1 MLFERDTEVAWL
13 EGHVDGLARGCG
25 GAALALEGPAGVGKT
40 TLLKAAQERARG
52 RGVRVVASAGAA
64 CESAPGELGA
74 RLVREAATTGPTLVT
89 VDDVHRADAT
99 SLRELA
105 ALATEVAGR
114 DIVLLTAGF
123 SRIDGAVAALKAQC
137 ELVELEPLSPA
148 TTAMLMRRRT
158 PGATD
163 AYCAATHTLT
173 HGMPRFV
180 VDLTGAAAD
189 AGLLGSDREIGE
201 LARLAAGAI
210 ARGLWLELGRLGE
223 APARLAQAIAILG
236 DRAGLGLAARV
247 AELTE
252 REAAD
257 AADLLHAAGLVD
269 PDGGLRLRPD
279 PVAAAIVRD
288 LPRGTDD
295 RLHRRAAREL
305 ARANDIEG
313 AVDHLVQIDPAGDPD
328 AARTLHA
335 AAAAAGDPGRASEL
349 LERALSEPPAASL
362 RPAVLRDLGLTELA
376 LGLTAAREHLA
387 EALGLAPEDVRT
399 ALALA
404 RSHLNAG
411 DAGAA
416 MDVLTRALDGA
427 IEDPDLRWR
436 LEAELG
442 AIGLVHPARWL
453 AADRRLEGLPDS
465 TTRAGPGARQLAAVR
480 AFAAF
485 RRSAPVALVRR
496 RAMAALVD
504 REPDGELLA
513 TLAPLTM
520 LITVLAGC
528 DELAVAQRVCDAGQ
542 CSAARRGDRV
552 AATVMAWYRARCAY
566 SAGDLHRALAG
577 AVTFR
582 HPVHAAWVLPIARA
596 QEAITYLAL
605 GRPEAAANALS
616 DIDGEALSGQ
626 LAYECI
632 LRARGAL
639 RLVAGDHASA
649 ASAFGAGGDLVASYG
664 IRNPAGYHHGGGAA
678 LALARLGAL
687 DRAREIAGAEH
698 EQAQAFG
705 AAGTEGRALWVLA
718 RLDRDPARLRVA
730 ADMLGRAGALGV
742 RARALADLGDVL
754 LEQGCA
760 QPARQ
765 AYHEALDLADR
776 GGAVP
781 LATRSREGLRRVGA
795 RPRRARVRGIHA
807 LTPAERRTADLAA
820 RGLTNAAAAAA
831 LFVSVKTVEGH
842 LRAVYRKLGIA
853 ARGELAAALAD
864 PDARTI

>member
-1 MLFERDTEVAWL
+1 
-13 EGHVDGLARGCG
+13 
-25 GAALALEGPAGVGKT
+25 
-40 TLLKAAQERARG
+40 
-52 RGVRVVASAGAA
+52 
-64 CESAPGELGA
+64 
-74 RLVREAATTGPTLVT
+74 
-89 VDDVHRADAT
+89 
-99 SLRELA
+99 
-105 ALATEVAGR
+105 
-114 DIVLLTAGF
+114 
-123 SRIDGAVAALKAQC
+123 
-137 ELVELEPLSPA
+137 
-148 TTAMLMRRRT
+148 
-158 PGATD
+158 
-163 AYCAATHTLT
+163 
-173 HGMPRFV
+173 MPRFV

-189 AGLLGSDREIGE
+189 AGLRGRDREIRE

-210 ARGLWLELGRLGE
+210 ARALRLEVGRLGG
-223 APARLAQAIAILG
+223 ASVRLAQAIAILG

-252 REAAD
+252 REAAE

-269 PDGGLRLRPD
+269 PDGRLRLRPD
-279 PVAAAIVRD
+279 PAAAAIVRD

-295 RLHRRAAREL
+295 RLRRRAAHEL
-305 ARANDIEG
+305 ARADDIEG
-313 AVDHLVQIDPAGDPD
+313 AVEHLVQIDAAGDPD
-328 AARTLHA
+328 AARTLRA
-335 AAAAAGDPGRASEL
+335 AAAAADDPVRASEL

-362 RPAVLRDLGLTELA
+362 RPAVIRDLGLAELA
-376 LGLTAAREHLA
+376 LGRTAAREHLA
-387 EALGLAPEDVRT
+387 EALRLAPQDVRT

-411 DAGAA
+411 DTGAA
-416 MDVLTRALDGA
+416 MDMLSRALDGT
-427 IEDPDLRWR
+427 IEDSDLRWR

-442 AIGLVHPARWL
+442 AIGLVNPARWL
-453 AADRRLEGLPDS
+453 AADRRLEGFPDS
-465 TTRAGPGARQLAAVR
+465 SARGGGPGARQLAAVR

-485 RRSAPVALVRR
+485 RRSAPVAVVRR

-513 TLAPLTM
+513 SLAPLTM

-528 DELAVAQRVCDAGQ
+528 DELVVAQRLCDAGQ
-542 CSAARRGDRV
+542 RSADRRGDRV
-552 AATVMAWYRARCAY
+552 AATVMAWYAARCAY

-582 HPVHAAWVLPIARA
+582 DPVHPPWVLPIARA

-605 GRPEAAANALS
+605 GRPEAATNALS
-616 DIDGEALSGQ
+616 DIDSETLSGQ

-649 ASAFGAGGDLVASYG
+649 ASAFGAGGDLMASYG
-664 IRNPAGYHHGGGAA
+664 IRNPAGCRHGGGAA

-718 RLDRDPARLRVA
+718 QLDRDPGRLQAA
-730 ADMLGRAGALGV
+730 ADLLGRGGAHGA
-742 RARALADLGDVL
+742 RARALADLGDAL
-754 LEQGCA
+754 LERGRV

-820 RGLTNAAAAAA
+820 RGLTNAVAADA

-842 LRAVYRKLGIA
+842 LRSAYRKLGIA

-864 PDARTI
+864 PDAHAI